1 MANVRFGT
9 GLNLGSAAREEI
21 LRRLRLMLEGN
32 LRLEAGMLR
41 HLQPT
46 VMLWALPLFAAGPGE
61 PAASNGACPVT
72 KPNGSTPPG
81 ERSCPNCLGN
91 GDQWAGLYPDGKVV
105 FAPGGPGFVLEDG
118 SLSMKFW
125 WWRVR
130 GKLTITGRRLDAIAP
145 PLRARIPEG
154 YGDTGFQATAL
165 IFPTVGCWQVT
176 GKVGESR
183 LTFVTLV
190 VKDEKR
196 R

>member
-1 MANVRFGT
+1 MLLTRSRVVRLFCPFLLYFKELEIEGRKMVRLFQT
-9 GLNLGSAAREEI
+9 TTVSVLAIVTLLAIGLCAESKNA
-21 LRRLRLMLEGN
+21 
-32 LRLEAGMLR
+32 
-41 HLQPT
+41 
-46 VMLWALPLFAAGPGE
+46 
-61 PAASNGACPVT
+61 PAACPVT

-91 GDQWAGLYPDGKVV
+91 GDQWAGLYPEGKVV
-105 FAPGGPGFVLEDG
+105 FSPGGPGFVLEDG

-125 WWRVR
+125 WWRGGR
-130 GKLTITGRRLDAIAP
+130 GRLTITGRRLDATAP

-190 VKDEKR
+190 VKAEERK
-196 R
+196 